1 MKLTKEHLRTLIKEA
16 VEQKRLAKL
25 VNWLT
30 SDDLSVVEQ
39 GVELAISKGYDI
51 ELRRTGSGFKRKEY
65 DIFTP
70 NKELYNAVTS
80 LGKHVS
86 AGPVDPENRL
96 FVITIEVES

>member
-1 MKLTKEHLRTLIKEA
+1 MKLTKKHLHALIKEA
-16 VEQKRLAKL
+16 AEQNRLSNLAEL
-25 VNWLT
+25 LT
-30 SDDLSVVEQ
+30 SDDLGTVEH
-39 GVELAISKGYDI
+39 GVLLADTIGYDVELQ
-51 ELRRTGSGFKRKEY
+51 RTGSGFRRKEY

-70 NKELYNAVTS
+70 NEELYNAVTS

>member
-1 MKLTKEHLRTLIKEA
+1 MKLTKKHLHMLIKEA
-16 VEQKRLAKL
+16 VEQDRLANL
-25 VNWLT
+25 VNLLT
-30 SDDLSVVEQ
+30 SGDLSTVEH
-39 GVELAISKGYDI
+39 GVFLADTMGYDI

-70 NKELYNAVTS
+70 NEELYNAVTS

-86 AGPVDPENRL
+86 SGPVDPDNRL

>member
-1 MKLTKEHLRTLIKEA
+1 MKLTKEHLHTLIKEA
-16 VEQKRLAKL
+16 VEQDRLAKL

-39 GVELAISKGYDI
+39 GVELAISMGYDI

-70 NKELYNAVTS
+70 NEELYSAVTS

-96 FVITIEVES
+96 FVITIEVDS

>member
-1 MKLTKEHLRTLIKEA
+1 MAEF
-16 VEQKRLAKL
+16 
-25 VNWLT
+25 LT
-30 SDDLSVVEQ
+30 SDDLGTVEH
-39 GVELAISKGYDI
+39 GVFLADTTGYDI
-51 ELRRTGSGFKRKEY
+51 ELRRAGSGFKRKEY

-70 NKELYNAVTS
+70 NEELYNALTS

>member
-1 MKLTKEHLRTLIKEA
+1 MKLTKEYLHTLINEA

-25 VNWLT
+25 VNHLT

-39 GVELAISKGYDI
+39 GVELAISMGYDVD
-51 ELRRTGSGFKRKEY
+51 LQGPSSGFKRKEY

-70 NKELYNAVTS
+70 NEELYNAVTS

-86 AGPVDPENRL
+86 SGPVDPDNRL
-96 FVITIEVES
+96 FVITIEVE